1 MKIKCAYCRRKAVQ
15 NVFVKGEYIYYCKK
29 HKVKEVK

>member
-1 MKIKCAYCRRKAVQ
+1 MKIKCAYCHRKAVQ
-15 NVFVKGEYIYYCKK
+15 NVLVKGEWVTYCKK